1 MKIRF
6 KKGEKEIF
14 REIFGRPKIQFFFR
28 FEQIYLNSKREEKR
42 REEKRRDG
50 ADRPTEERERERESG
65 AQVRAFEVKAEGLLN
80 IPKLESFSQLS
91 QLERASTSRK
101 DCCWTVSQLSLTLF
115 LSFGS
120 AKSRRSL
127 LVN

>member
-6 KKGEKEIF
+6 KKGGKGEIF

-50 ADRPTEERERERESG
+50 ADRPTERERERESG

-80 IPKLESFSQLS
+80 IPKNL
-91 QLERASTSRK
+91 K
-101 DCCWTVSQLSLTLF
+101 VSANCLNLKEPAHQGRTAAGLF
-115 LSFGS
+115 HNFL
-120 AKSRRSL
+120 
-127 LVN
+127 